1 MADEVLR
8 ARALLAAWRTRHA
21 GQPLPIGLHVIDAL
35 ATRTDAQT
43 GPARA
48 LLEARLAAL
57 LDAQSPA
64 ATPAERGGHSRA
76 RPQTPAHCPLG
87 GLLQQ
92 LAGHGQAQTAPL
104 ATAARPTT
112 FPALPALEEF
122 RQIWAR
128 VRTDSQLRQWPAAVS
143 EQAGP
148 LHSSVLVHRAIRLMG
163 EAAPGYLQHFLAYV
177 DALAWMEQLQHQGIL
192 ATQETPQA
200 TRARKPARRAPG
212 KGRQRQP

>member
-1 MADEVLR
+1 MPDEVLR
-8 ARALLAAWRTRHA
+8 ARALLAAWRTGHA

-35 ATRTDAQT
+35 ATRTEAHAGQT
-43 GPARA
+43 RA

-64 ATPAERGGHSRA
+64 ATPAERGGHTHA

-92 LAGHGQAQTAPL
+92 LAGHDLAKATPL
-104 ATAARPTT
+104 ASTGLLAA
-112 FPALPALEEF
+112 FPVLPALEQF
-122 RQIWAR
+122 RRIWAR
-128 VRTDSQLRQWPAAVS
+128 VRTDSQLRQWPAAVP

-148 LHSSVLVHRAIRLMG
+148 LHSSVLVHRAIQLMAQ
-163 EAAPGYLQHFLAYV
+163 AAPGYLQHFLAYV

-192 ATQETPQA
+192 ATQDAPPA
-200 TRARKPARRAPG
+200 TRARKPARRAPR
-212 KGRQRQP
+212 KGRQRPP